1 MLVSTRMEGILEV
14 RDEENINEEFN
25 QGIEAGELLGK
36 RRSRE
41 SIGAKTKRGRTESYI
56 LPFRQ

>member
-25 QGIEAGELLGK
+25 QGIEAGKLLGK
-36 RRSRE
+36 RRSKE
-41 SIGAKTKRGRTESYI
+41 SIGSKTKRGRSSKIDPT
-56 LPFRQ
+56 L